1 MDWTIAAVL
10 CAALAHAS
18 WNALVKNSGDRFFM
32 LASIRLVGLGVGIG
46 LALIVPFPDP
56 AAWPFLVSAAA
67 CHYIY
72 FALLLQSYRVGDMSQ
87 AYPIARGTAPMLVT
101 LLGAMLIGEMP
112 SALTWLAIAMIC
124 LGILAISLSATKFNG
139 MLVMFALATGVTITG
154 YSFLSG
160 VGIRR
165 TTNWL
170 SYIAWLEILFAAGMV
185 GYVAIRYP
193 HQGKSF
199 LSQQWPTAMIAG
211 ILSVGGYSIAL
222 WAMTKNTIGTIV
234 ALRETSVI
242 FAALIGSI
250 FLGEGFAVK
259 RIIAATLVAA
269 GVILI
274 AWSK

>member
-1 MDWTIAAVL
+1 MGWTIAAVL

-32 LASIRLVGLGVGIG
+32 LAAIRLVGLCVGIC
-46 LALIVPFPDP
+46 LALAVPFPDS

-101 LLGAMLIGEMP
+101 LLGAMLIGEAP
-112 SALTWLAIAMIC
+112 SVATWVAIAMIC
-124 LGILAISLSATKFNG
+124 IGILVISLSATKFNG
-139 MLVMFALATGVTITG
+139 TLVMFALATGVTITG

-165 TTNWL
+165 TANWL
-170 SYIAWLEILFAAGMV
+170 SYIAWLEILFAAGMLI
-185 GYVAIRYP
+185 YVVVRYP
-193 HQGKSF
+193 QQGKTF
-199 LSQQWPTAMIAG
+199 LSQHWPAALIAG
-211 ILSVGGYSIAL
+211 LLSVGGYSIAL
-222 WAMTKNTIGTIV
+222 WAMTKNNIGTIV

-259 RIIAATLVAA
+259 RILAATLVAA

-274 AWSK
+274 ALSK